1 MRTTKN
7 QNRHGSKYAQL
18 LITSLVIGL
27 LIVGCA
33 TMKQVKTEEL
43 DTDPLDTVV
52 HGKVVNIVEVKK
64 DASLM
69 KQFGGALLGSAIGTG
84 IGSAIGGKTTTY
96 AVGLSGA
103 YLGQDLVNNLYGEMV
118 DRLEVETAEGI
129 SFKFLIHGH
138 GFRVTDK
145 VVITVKDSKVTS
157 VVHEALYDDHA
168 AKQRFYF
175 TFKRGSYEEVDDCSG
190 QQLPDTKLSCF
201 SATTG
206 VIPPFF

>member
-1 MRTTKN
+1 MMLFSEKMEIDMRTTKN

-69 KQFGGALLGSAIGTG
+69 KQFGGALVGSAIGTG
-84 IGSAIGGKTTTY
+84 VGSAIGGKTTTY

-168 AKQRFYF
+168 AK
-175 TFKRGSYEEVDDCSG
+175 
-190 QQLPDTKLSCF
+190 
-201 SATTG
+201 
-206 VIPPFF
+206 